1 MLTKIRTAALLAV
14 VGAAILA
21 PLYGDPNSG
30 SVSHA
35 EWARMLLR
43 PLDLDDDIPA
53 SAAPQQ
59 VFSVL
64 SWEDV
69 LSFAAP
75 QYVRGTGV
83 TVAREHQP
91 AVVIAQEAEGE
102 VTYALAVVRKGDYRM
117 RARLSGNPNVAAVAE
132 IVRVGDAQ
140 PVTTPW
146 RLVPTPVMTWAE
158 TPATHLDAG
167 AYSLTLRLPR
177 GTQLERVEVAPPC
190 ISAIEPLGGWK
201 DPAVA
206 TGEDVAVTAVKA
218 LNAEA
223 ELPPAQVPVEVHASD
238 FQVESA
244 TGVAA
249 LASAPGLEGLWVDGG
264 PQGVRATVFVDIAEA
279 GLYTVSVFGAPG
291 AGGQSWAI
299 DACEK
304 SVLCAPAAP
313 DPTPRWHTLVTAPFA
328 AGRHSLTVNLGQG
341 ARVQRVRAERKK
353 ASAEDYVATLR
364 RLGFDV
370 GPSGPVPRQRAVE
383 AMNFLDGRD
392 TVMAIAQCGDVI
404 APGTQPVGLAG
415 VQFAQTPGTSGTPP
429 GGAGIPVPSPS
440 PLPAPSPSP
449 TPEPTPTPTPE
460 PSPTPE
466 PPPPPPPSPSPS
478 PSPAPTPVPTPPP
491 GSPTV
496 ITPSPSP
503 GA

>member
-14 VGAAILA
+14 VGAAVLA

-30 SVSHA
+30 SVTHA

-43 PLDLDDDIPA
+43 PLDLDDDVPA
-53 SAAPQQ
+53 AAAPQQ
-59 VFSVL
+59 VFAVL

-83 TVAREHQP
+83 TVAREQQP

-102 VTYALAVVRKGDYRM
+102 VSYALAVVRKGDYRM
-117 RARLSGNPNVAAVAE
+117 RARLSGNPNAAAVVE

-140 PVTTPW
+140 PATAPS
-146 RLVPTPVMTWAE
+146 RLVPTPVTTWVE
-158 TPATHLDAG
+158 TGSMHLDAG
-167 AYSLTLRLPR
+167 PYTLTVRLPR

-190 ISAIEPLGGWK
+190 VSAIEPLGGWK

-206 TGEDVAVTAVKA
+206 TAEDVAVTAVKSM
-218 LNAEA
+218 NAEA
-223 ELPPAQVPVEVHASD
+223 ELPPAQVPVEVHAAD
-238 FQVESA
+238 FQVEST
-244 TGVAA
+244 TGVAT

-264 PQGVRATVFVDIAEA
+264 PQGVRATVFVDIAEP

-291 AGGQSWAI
+291 AGGQSWAV

-304 SVLCAPAAP
+304 SVLCAPAGP
-313 DPTPRWHTLVTAPFA
+313 DVTPRWHTLLTAPFA
-328 AGRHSLTVNLGQG
+328 AGRHSLTVHLGQR

-370 GPSGPVPRQRAVE
+370 GAPGPIPRPKAVE

-392 TVMAIAQCGDVI
+392 TVMAIAQCGDVV

-415 VQFAQTPGTSGTPP
+415 VQFTQAPTGTVGGP
-429 GGAGIPVPSPS
+429 GGGFPVPEPAAPVAVASPS
-440 PLPAPSPSP
+440 PEPSPAPSPEPSPSP
-449 TPEPTPTPTPE
+449 TE
-460 PSPTPE
+460 E
-466 PPPPPPPSPSPS
+466 PPPPPPPTPTPT
-478 PSPAPTPVPTPPP
+478 PPPTPVPTPPP

-496 ITPSPSP
+496 ITATPPP
-503 GA
+503 GV